1 MMHRLHILSLGIIL
15 MAVGCRPDSP
25 VPKPRGFFKV
35 DLPEQRA
42 YRTFDSAGFPYT
54 FEYPVYGKIVQDQNL
69 IQEEHEPYWINVSF
83 PELNAI
89 IYLSY
94 KKITPSAT
102 LDKLI
107 DDSYSLTGVHKKRA
121 DYIETPQ
128 INTPSGLQGVFY
140 IAGGNTASRYQFF
153 VTDKT
158 QHFLRG
164 SLYFNATPNSDSLAP
179 VNEYL
184 RKDVEHLIE
193 TLRFK

>member
-1 MMHRLHILSLGIIL
+1 MMQKLLSFFIVLAIFFT
-15 MAVGCRPDSP
+15 GCRPESP
-25 VPKPRGFFKV
+25 IPKPRGFFRV
-35 DLPEQRA
+35 DLPEKHA
-42 YRTFDSAGFPYT
+42 YKTFDSAGFPYV
-54 FEYPVYGKIVQDQNL
+54 FEYPVYAKIVQDQNL
-69 IQEEHEPYWINVSF
+69 IQEENEPYWINVSF

-94 KKITPSAT
+94 KKITPAST

-121 DYIETPQ
+121 DFIETPQ
-128 INTPSGLQGVFY
+128 INTANGLQGVFY
-140 IAGGNTASRYQFF
+140 IVGGNTASRYQFF